1 MDLFGAGDILR
12 SVSETLEDQ
21 MQAKVDAARQRID
34 ASADGRDPG
43 PDFAE
48 PPPVPDPEELRQVFR
63 KFRRLLGAAGNPGT
77 IDIKGALRTGWII
90 SSGKVE
96 GYGDELFHVVMLTN
110 GALHY
115 FSGEL
120 TGEPVELTSKW
131 FLGDSIPELEA
142 KMPDTVAGIL
152 AEHNIGWFESG
163 PPQA

>member
-1 MDLFGAGDILR
+1 
-12 SVSETLEDQ
+12 
-21 MQAKVDAARQRID
+21 MQVKVDLARKRID
-34 ASADGRDPG
+34 ALADGRDPG
-43 PDFAE
+43 PGGSE
-48 PPPVPDPEELRQVFR
+48 PLPVPDPDELRQVFR

-115 FSGEL
+115 FSGEP

-142 KMPDTVAGIL
+142 KMPDTIAGIL
-152 AEHNIGWFESG
+152 AENNIGWFEAT
-163 PPQA
+163 PPES